1 MARGRCGSGS
11 GILLEFYWRS
21 AGGLLEV
28 CWRSAGGLLD
38 VYWGLYWTCEGDLGQ
53 EGPKETTCGCRRC

>member
-21 AGGLLEV
+21 T
-28 CWRSAGGLLD
+28 GGLLD

-53 EGPKETTCGCRRC
+53 EGPKETTCGCRPIEHS